1 MAQAPLWKLRRLAP
15 RAKRVI
21 ERRKSDA
28 PVIAA
33 YEPTMVSAADGYM
46 AAYDQAARYR
56 GTWKQEMAESS
67 DAVAV
72 LAKALRTWIPLLAR
86 DVGGFDDSTFL
97 DTAVPDDVISDGEQI
112 LATLAERVTTGREP
126 LQYQAALVADVTAK
140 VEAAQKEHAEAEAAD
155 RLYQERLAEVRR
167 AAEIFHNELRTF
179 RRTVAALIGRN
190 DKDYQ
195 KLRMQRAAQRDED
208 DDLDA
213 PAPPSEGGDVLR

>member
-21 ERRKSDA
+21 DRRKGEA

-33 YEPTMVSAADGYM
+33 YESTMVSAADRYM

-56 GTWKQEMAESS
+56 ATWKQEMAEGAS
-67 DAVAV
+67 AVAE
-72 LAKALRTWIPLLAR
+72 LATTLRSWIPLLAR
-86 DVGGFDDSTFL
+86 DVGGFDGSVFL

-112 LATLAERVTTGREP
+112 LATVVARVAEGREP
-126 LQYQAALVADVTAK
+126 LAYAAPLVADVTGR
-140 VEAAQKEHAEAEAAD
+140 VEAAKKEHAEAEAAD
-155 RLYQERLAEVRR
+155 KIYQERLAEVRR
-167 AAEIFHNELRTF
+167 EAETFHNELRTF
-179 RRTVAALIGRN
+179 RRTVAALVGRN

-208 DDLDA
+208 DDPAA
-213 PAPPSEGGDVLR
+213 PAPPDGGDELG

>member
-1 MAQAPLWKLRRLAP
+1 MAQASLWKLRRLAP

-21 ERRKSDA
+21 ERRRGEA

-56 GTWKQEMAESS
+56 VIWKQEMAESTE
-67 DAVAV
+67 AVAV
-72 LAKALRTWIPLLAR
+72 LTKSLRSWIPLIGR
-86 DVGGFDDSTFL
+86 DVGGFDGSVFL

-112 LATLAERVTTGREP
+112 LATVATRVAEGRAALPYEV
-126 LQYQAALVADVTAK
+126 ALVADVTEK
-140 VEAAQKEHAEAEAAD
+140 VEAAKKEHAEAEAAD
-155 RLYQERLAEVRR
+155 KVYQERLAEARR

-179 RRTVAALIGRN
+179 RRTVAALVGRQ

-208 DDLDA
+208 DDPNA
-213 PAPPSEGGDVLR
+213 PAPPDGGDEIG